1 MVKVIPSAGI
11 TPGIKAGAK
20 RVAGTKKLG
29 ELTTWNRQLASRQTE
44 QSNLASSISNTKKT
58 NLNQQLMT
66 SLATKYRVNTANG
79 TQFAELMK
87 ALKENRISI
96 DTIAGQREFAKVF
109 LGQNPTKA
117 QLEELK
123 KILLDYKKQ
132 MTIQENLENSTKGIN
147 NISASV
153 GSDGRIY
160 IKEKKGFWATLFGK

>member
-1 MVKVIPSAGI
+1 MAKRVLSSGI
-11 TPGIKAGAK
+11 TPTMKASAK
-20 RVAGTKKLG
+20 RVVGTRAFNETIGWDRKLG
-29 ELTTWNRQLASRQTE
+29 TRKIERANLGLSITNTT
-44 QSNLASSISNTKKT
+44 SI

-66 SLATKYRVNTANG
+66 SLATKYKINTANG

-96 DTIAGQREFAKVF
+96 DTAAGQREFAKVF
-109 LGQNPTKA
+109 LGQNPTRA

-132 MTIQENLENSTKGIN
+132 MTIQENLENSTKGIK

-153 GSDGRIY
+153 ASDGRIY
-160 IKEKKGFWATLFGK
+160 VKEKKGFWATLFGK